1 MKQPVASPVSTEER
15 DCRKLSPRRRAYEV
29 TMRSLLYLCA
39 GITCALLLFLIG
51 YILYRG
57 LPGLSWEFLTSQ
69 ESILKKTDGIL
80 PAIQNTIYVI
90 IVTLIFILPLGVGS
104 AIYLT
109 EYASNRKLVTAIE
122 FATET
127 LSGIPSI
134 RLPITLAQRLM
145 PKVITSSTTATEKA
159 RSYLARSLA

>member
-109 EYASNRKLVTAIE
+109 EYASNRSWLPP
-122 FATET
+122 
-127 LSGIPSI
+127 LSLPPRPFPVSPPSFT
-134 RLPITLAQRLM
+134 PWW
-145 PKVITSSTTATEKA
+145 VCWCSVSSLIWAKPLSPA
-159 RSYLARSLA
+159 PSHW